1 MPGRHNDSKMKYHI
15 VEFSI
20 SIPAKG
26 LNTEQLL
33 ANARNTLR
41 EESHG
46 YLKDAMRYGGK
57 VAEELDPYEA
67 VDYGLVE
74 Q

>member
-1 MPGRHNDSKMKYHI
+1 MPERHNDVEMKYHI

-26 LNTEQLL
+26 LNREQLL

-41 EESHG
+41 EDS
-46 YLKDAMRYGGK
+46 YDIIKDHYRHGGK
-57 VAEELDPYEA
+57 VAEELDLYEA
-67 VDYGLVE
+67 VDYGLID
-74 Q
+74 